1 MDLAIVAGLGLSAV
15 GYFLNK
21 DGKQA
26 RTKEELDEH
35 QKDAQLE
42 NKKGGGNNVYDM
54 GYFQKVKEIEDDHVI
69 PNFEKSFDPI
79 NTNIIPRFF
88 NTLNETQVKRVK
100 NPNYDKDLFHKE
112 LSKIMK
118 TTPIE
123 LAVLEPTVND
133 LTDINQDGSLE
144 SGGWAGSPPKGLYA
158 ETELN
163 RNWGTIINRPAA
175 NRGDGNRDGAPPM
188 THNNMVPFFGGSSRQ
203 NMNMENRMLDDK
215 LENFTGQFR
224 MDQQHKKEVETMFAP
239 VQQDIYQT
247 LEPRE
252 MDRFVSSTQ
261 IRNNELPFEQI
272 QVGHGLNDGYTA
284 RPTGGFHNPLRILP
298 KTIDQL
304 LVNPKVVKEGRVIR
318 GKDPVDQRTAQQIQY
333 KYTPEC
339 LVTNFDG
346 ERNFTTTGVQQK
358 PMVRSGIVQKPTSRQ
373 KSKEL
378 IGPAMTQDGSKRV
391 AIELQPKVKRS
402 GKRNFLNT
410 EYRNPVQAES
420 GKGLIDYLMSYVT
433 RPNER
438 DTTQKHYIQ
447 QGLANINA
455 VAVDGTM
462 GVVHPK
468 DKAKKTRKQSY
479 VLAQNPT
486 GYVSVG
492 GGTGVKSQVYNPFST
507 AKTTVRETTENNTH
521 QGNVQA
527 DGVKGQVYNP
537 FDLSKTTH
545 RETTEDNNHQGYVN
559 TEGVKGQVYN
569 PFDLS
574 RTTHRET
581 TEDNTHQGQIKTD
594 GVKGKVYNP
603 FDLTRTT
610 VRETTEANDHMGP
623 MGQVELTKG
632 QVYDPNDQMRT
643 TIKETTEKGDYVGVI
658 GSSEHNK
665 QIVYDPFDCPQ
676 TTHRETTEDQ
686 RYINGTQSTTLQNGT
701 GYETAPTDIR
711 NTQRQFYSQ
720 WYHVNSAGQAD
731 APGNPQMYDAA
742 YNMRQDVEKE
752 VVAEGRAPT
761 LSGVKLGPGKVDVSI
776 EIKKLERDQVNQY
789 SAMRAPISC
798 NQALPAD
805 VCQMTSYKNALPPTN
820 TYFDPAILKPFIQNP
835 LAQSLQSWA

>member
-1 MDLAIVAGLGLSAV
+1 MDLAIVAGLGLTTV

-26 RTKEELDEH
+26 RNKEELNER

-42 NKKGGGNNVYDM
+42 NKKGGANNVYDM
-54 GYFQKVKEIEDDHVI
+54 GYFQKVKEIEDEHVI

-100 NPNYDKDLFHKE
+100 NPNYEKDLFHKE
-112 LSKIMK
+112 LEKIMK
-118 TTPIE
+118 TVPIE
-123 LAVLEPTVND
+123 LSALEPTVND

-144 SGGWAGSPPKGLYA
+144 ANGWAGSPPKGLYA

-163 RNWGTIINRPAA
+163 RNWGTLINRPSA
-175 NRGDGNRDGAPPM
+175 NRGDGNRDGSAEPPM
-188 THNNMVPFFGGSSRQ
+188 THNNMVPFFGGSARQ
-203 NMNMENRMLDDK
+203 NMKMENRMLDDK

-224 MDQQHKKEVETMFAP
+224 MDQQHKQEVETMFAP

-252 MDRFVSSTQ
+252 MDRFVTSTQ
-261 IRNNELPFEQI
+261 IRNNELPFEQVH
-272 QVGHGLNDGYTA
+272 VGHGLNDGYTA
-284 RPTGGFHNPLRILP
+284 RPSGGFHNPLRILP

-304 LVNPKVVKEGRVIR
+304 LVNPRVVDEGRVIR

-333 KYTPEC
+333 KYTPEL

-391 AIELQPKVKRS
+391 AIELQPKIKRS
-402 GKRNFLNT
+402 TKKNFLNT
-410 EYRNPVQAES
+410 EYRNQVQAES
-420 GKGLIDYLMSYVT
+420 GKGLLDYIMSYVT

-438 DTTQKHYIQ
+438 DETQKHYVQ
-447 QGLANINA
+447 QGLSNINA

-462 GVVHPK
+462 GVVHPR

-479 VLAQNPT
+479 LLAPNPT

-492 GGTGVKSQVYNPFST
+492 GGTGVKSQVYNPFNH
-507 AKTTVRETTENNTH
+507 AKTTNR
-521 QGNVQA
+521 Q
-527 DGVKGQVYNP
+527 
-537 FDLSKTTH
+537 
-545 RETTEDNNHQGYVN
+545 TTEDNNHQGNVQ
-559 TEGVKGQVYN
+559 TDGVKGQVYN

-581 TEDNTHQGQIKTD
+581 TENNNHQGNIQAD
-594 GVKGKVYNP
+594 NKGQVYNP
-603 FDLTRTT
+603 FDLSRTT
-610 VRETTEANDHMGP
+610 NRETTENNDHVGP
-623 MGQVELTKG
+623 MGQGEIVKG

-658 GSSEHNK
+658 WSSEHNK

-731 APGNPQMYDAA
+731 APSNPQMYDAA
-742 YNMRQDVEKE
+742 YNMRQDNEKE
-752 VVAEGRAPT
+752 VVAEGREPT
-761 LSGVKLGPGKVDVSI
+761 LSGIKMGPGKVDVSI
-776 EIKKLERDQVNQY
+776 EIKKLEKDQVNQY

-820 TYFDPAILKPFIQNP
+820 TYFDPAVLKPYIQNP
-835 LAQSLQSWA
+835 LAQSLHSWS